1 MPTHSQK
8 LKSIKDEIISLIEDQ
23 KGSTPLEIK
32 ESIKN
37 TFDVSYRTADR
48 YYKTFKEPDHFKC
61 SEASDNKKELSTQLS
76 RSLKNDLEDIEAIE
90 DIEKRLEHKKL
101 FSKILNDISTY

>member
-1 MPTHSQK
+1 MANHSQR
-8 LKSIKDEIISLIEDQ
+8 LKSIKEELIALIAD
-23 KGSTPLEIK
+23 KKDSTPLEIK
-32 ESIKN
+32 ESIKD
-37 TFDVSYRTADR
+37 TFNVSYRTADR

-76 RSLKNDLEDIEAIE
+76 RSLQNDLEDIESIE
-90 DIEKRLEHKKL
+90 DIQKRLEHKKL

>member
-1 MPTHSQK
+1 MNHSQK
-8 LKSIKDEIISLIEDQ
+8 LNSIKDEIRALIEDQ
-23 KGSTPLEIK
+23 KESTPLEIK
-32 ESIKN
+32 ESIKE
-37 TFDVSYRTADR
+37 TFGVSYRTADR
-48 YYKTFKEPDHFKC
+48 YYKTFKETDHFQC

-76 RSLKNDLEDIEAIE
+76 RSLKNDLEDIEAID